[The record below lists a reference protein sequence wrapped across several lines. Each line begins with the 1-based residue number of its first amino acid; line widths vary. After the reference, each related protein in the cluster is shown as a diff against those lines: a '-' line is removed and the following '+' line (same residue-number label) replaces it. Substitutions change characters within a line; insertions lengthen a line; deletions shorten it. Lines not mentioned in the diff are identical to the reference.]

1 MHPKYHKHLKEGAQ
15 NSLKM
20 DWFLAKRLVHQ
31 VKPEIRNNI
40 TIQTLLLN
48 FQFNLECFFA
58 H

>member
-1 MHPKYHKHLKEGAQ
+1 MHPKYHKRLKEGAQ

-40 TIQTLLLN
+40 TI
-48 FQFNLECFFA
+48 
-58 H
+58 